1 VKLVV
6 SGLATDSRI
15 PRVDVLSMKFD
26 ELELDSAVDFL
37 SVLSGYG
44 VGSDFAF
51 PSGVVRITEP
61 EELSCLSFGIGKKYE
76 VMDIVIT
83 YE

>member
-1 VKLVV
+1 M
-6 SGLATDSRI
+6 R
-15 PRVDVLSMKFD
+15 FN

-44 VGSDFAF
+44 VGRDFAF

-61 EELSCLSFGIGKKYE
+61 EELWLFAFIF
-76 VMDIVIT
+76 
-83 YE
+83 